1 MVKNQLVWTRRSQ
14 QHMRALYRYTCK
26 DSPQNALKVVN
37 DIVAAAEKAIA
48 NPAYYNPDKFKNDN
62 DGSYRAFEKHRF
74 RLVYRYQKN
83 VIRVLRVRHTKMEP
97 KNY

>member
-1 MVKNQLVWTRRSQ
+1 LDEAFTTPL
-14 QHMRALYRYTCK
+14 RALYKYICK

-37 DIVAAAEKAIA
+37 DIVAAAEKAIT

-62 DGSYRAFEKHRF
+62 DSSYRAFVKHRY
-74 RLVYRYQKN
+74 RLAYRYQKN